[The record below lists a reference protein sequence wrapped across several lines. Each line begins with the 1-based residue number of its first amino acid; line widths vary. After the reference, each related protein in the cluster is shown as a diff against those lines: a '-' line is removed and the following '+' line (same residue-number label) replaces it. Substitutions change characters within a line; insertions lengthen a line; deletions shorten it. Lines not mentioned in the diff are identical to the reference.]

1 MLASFQSK
9 PAETENNIAK
19 KNYMYVYYSMETGDR
34 SRCEPETLCIQ
45 TRGAPSIRRGA
56 QRQDLRAYSVA

>member
-19 KNYMYVYYSMETGDR
+19 KNYMYIIVWRPGIGVGVNQRHCVFKLE
-34 SRCEPETLCIQ
+34 ELH
-45 TRGAPSIRRGA
+45 PSGEERNVRISGPT
-56 QRQDLRAYSVA
+56 Q

>member
-19 KNYMYVYYSMETGDR
+19 EKLYVYCSMETGDR
-34 SRCEPETLCIQ
+34 SRCDLEVP
-45 TRGAPSIRRGA
+45 PS
-56 QRQDLRAYSVA
+56 